1 MNTNASV
8 SISTLVLLACAGAA
22 FSQTP
27 AMTLQP
33 AVARPA
39 PLAPAQPITPAQPDP
54 AEPADPAQAT
64 PNAEPGTEAALKAG
78 VDAPT
83 KAQLEQLRKE
93 YDALSPDDRE
103 RMLAYYAD
111 MGLNLDEALGLA
123 AQRGAQATRG
133 QQLTMAMQTLD
144 FTRSPA
150 AVLGARAR
158 LGFGQVA
165 QPNADVAPPP
175 DVAKWIHTIVLAG
188 EWPVLGRFL
197 ATRPAPE
204 AEVVYGF
211 IVQALGRGDA
221 GLLPEEVLAFAEASP
236 GEFKPWQMESLGKV
250 LQKAASGSS
259 TGAMMERLRAGTTYF
274 GSADAAHRVRTVEF
288 LAAAGLV
295 REAYEF
301 LPSLEEARAGGR
313 AEDLLVHSRYKSA
326 LAADAGEGLAGESL
340 RREAWELA
348 SQTALVEGAKF
359 ETRRE
364 ALRLGIEGLNTVPR
378 ASTTAWLRQVF
389 ASDSLGPVALELMAL
404 RGANIG
410 DAKQDVAD
418 RAQAILTLKEG
429 IDVLL
434 ERESV
439 DTSALRVPLRML
451 TAALVNEMEQTAQ
464 ARGQQRVVTREAQ
477 LLLRAIPSEKWLSAL
492 EPSLAIR
499 ARRASIA
506 IATTADEIDHAL
518 SLTRAA
524 NQALPAEAAGTAN
537 HFLECWEK
545 RLNPAPDENEQ
556 QFMFYFYYREFLP
569 MAPLTRGRQQRN
581 LDRLAG
587 LMKDMQTLHVDPA
600 KLPGVVATFRACHA
614 KTEVYQRG
622 DIERVLGPLPTLP
635 APTAMGL
642 ARTMAASLNGDWR
655 SRQAQRSTGAKRTD
669 TEIAAMVDKGYGLA
683 LELAD
688 AAMAGEPGEWKHAA
702 TRAAIAYDRMQ
713 YLQSQGRV
721 TDPAKQN
728 EYRKE
733 AFEAFAR
740 AAERY
745 ARVMSEGLERDDP
758 SIYRRWFGAAM
769 GTAELNFLRVDDLP
783 KEGTLQDDQVDLVRR
798 AMLSLPQE
806 ASDRHLAVFATD
818 VQAAV
823 ERAEP
828 EVKPRLVKHALRV
841 IGDHPAG
848 ASLRSMD
855 ELYQDLVK
863 NELRLRLTIDG
874 DDRVGVDSPFG
885 VLVSLRY
892 TNSVDRET
900 GGFSKYL
907 QNNVWGRVGS
917 QYREINYRDQ
927 LQKEIENSLS
937 KNFSVESLGFFDPFM
952 PAKGVVEDDQDGWK
966 EKPMAYVILRRK
978 DASVDRLPQLV
989 IDMQFTDQTGPVT
1002 LAVQSNTPLLAQGEA
1017 HERRPVHGVKVSQ
1030 IVDARSVE
1038 SGDGA
1043 VTLEVRM
1050 VGEGVLPD
1058 VRELLDGL
1066 DAPLPGY
1073 SLAKDGVEARPALV
1087 LQEGSVAT
1095 GRFGWSNNDP
1105 PKEGYPEPDD
1115 KGMYRLKVERTFL
1128 LTYARGSGPVGNAF
1142 TLPTL
1147 RPDCKAELESRAYSD
1162 LDIVPVA
1169 GATVSVSGA
1178 WWTPARATLAALL
1191 ALVAAAFGWW
1201 LWKKKPAHQPPD
1213 ASWLAP
1219 ARITP
1224 LGVVTSLRR
1233 LRTSANTSLGA
1244 DRIIELER
1252 EITALELKYFGPGA
1266 ADDGGAG
1273 LREVIQRWS
1282 HAAGPSGR

>member
-1 MNTNASV
+1 MNTNLLLPFSA
-8 SISTLVLLACAGAA
+8 LVLLACTGAA

-27 AMTLQP
+27 AMQLRP

-39 PLAPAQPITPAQPDP
+39 TATPATPVQPDP
-54 AEPADPAQAT
+54 ADADEPPSPST
-64 PNAEPGTEAALKAG
+64 EPGAKA
-78 VDAPT
+78 DASKPAGDGPT

-93 YDALSPDDRE
+93 YDALNPDDRE

-123 AQRGAQATRG
+123 AERGAQATRG
-133 QQLTMAMQTLD
+133 QQITMAMQPMD

-175 DVAKWIHTIVLAG
+175 DVAKWIHTHVLAG
-188 EWPVLGRFL
+188 EWAVLGRFL
-197 ATRPAPE
+197 STRPAPE
-204 AEVVYGF
+204 AEAIYGF
-211 IVQALGRGDA
+211 IVQTLGRGDA
-221 GLLPEEVLAFAEASP
+221 GLLPEEILAFAEASP
-236 GEFKPWQMESLGKV
+236 GEFKPWQMETLGKI
-250 LQKAASGSS
+250 LQKAAAKSG
-259 TGAMMERLRAGTTYF
+259 TGAMMARLRDGTTFF
-274 GSADAAHRVRTVEF
+274 GPADAAHRARTVEF

-301 LPSLEEARAGGR
+301 LPPLEEARAQGR

-326 LAADAGEGLAGESL
+326 LAADAGEGLAAESL
-340 RREAWELA
+340 KREAWELA
-348 SQTALVEGAKF
+348 AQTALVEGAKF

-364 ALRLGIEGLNTVPR
+364 ALRLGIEGLSTVPR
-378 ASTTAWLRQVF
+378 AGTAAWLRQVF

-404 RGANIG
+404 RAASIG

-418 RAQAILTLKEG
+418 RAQTILTLKEG

-434 ERESV
+434 ERENV

-506 IATTADEIDHAL
+506 IATTADEIDQAL

-587 LMKDMQTLHVDPA
+587 LMKDMQSLGVDPA
-600 KLPGVVATFRACHA
+600 KLPGVVLTFKACHA
-614 KTEVYQRG
+614 KTEVYQKA
-622 DIERVLGPLPTLP
+622 DIERVLGPLTSLP

-655 SRQAQRSTGAKRTD
+655 SRQAQRATGAKRTD

-688 AAMAGEPGEWKHAA
+688 AAMVGEPGEWKHAA

-740 AAERY
+740 AADRY
-745 ARVMSEGLERDDP
+745 ARAISEGLERDDP

-783 KEGTLQDDQVDLVRR
+783 KEGTLQDDQVDLVRK
-798 AMLSLPQE
+798 AITALPQE
-806 ASDRHLAVFATD
+806 AADRHLAVFARD
-818 VQAAV
+818 IQAAV

-841 IGDHPAG
+841 IGTHPAG

-855 ELYQDLVK
+855 ELYQDLVR

-927 LQKEIENSLS
+927 LQKEIEASLS
-937 KNFSVESLGFFDPFM
+937 KSFSVESLGFFDPFM
-952 PAKGVVEDDQDGWK
+952 PARGVVEDGQDGWK

-989 IDMQFTDQTGPVT
+989 VDMQFTDQTGPVT

-1017 HERRPVHGVKVSQ
+1017 RERRPVNGLKVSQ
-1030 IVDARSVE
+1030 IVDVRPVE
-1038 SGDGA
+1038 TGEGA

-1058 VRELLDGL
+1058 VRDVLDGL
-1066 DAPLPGY
+1066 DEPLAGY
-1073 SLAKDGVEARPALV
+1073 TLPKDGIEARPALV

-1128 LTYARGSGPVGNAF
+1128 LSYARGSGAVGRTFA
-1142 TLPTL
+1142 LPAL
-1147 RPDCKAELESRAYSD
+1147 RPDHKAELESRAYAD
-1162 LDIVPVA
+1162 LDIVPVSGTTVAVA
-1169 GATVSVSGA
+1169 GG

-1191 ALVAAAFGWW
+1191 TLLVAALAWW
-1201 LWKKKPAHQPPD
+1201 LWKKKPSLESRD
-1213 ASWLAP
+1213 APWLAP
-1219 ARITP
+1219 ARVTP

-1233 LRTSANTSLGA
+1233 LRASAPATLA
-1244 DRIIELER
+1244 PDRLVELDH
-1252 EITALELKYFGPGA
+1252 EITSLELKYFGPGA
-1266 ADDGGAG
+1266 TDDGGAG
-1273 LREVIQRWS
+1273 LREVIQRWAHS
-1282 HAAGPSGR
+1282 AGPSKR

>member
-1 MNTNASV
+1 MNTNASL
-8 SISTLVLLACAGAA
+8 SLSTLVLLACAGAA
-22 FSQTP
+22 FAQTP
-27 AMTLQP
+27 AMTLKP
-33 AVARPA
+33 ALARPA
-39 PLAPAQPITPAQPDP
+39 AAVPASPAQ
-54 AEPADPAQAT
+54 AEPAESGEGEPAAADA
-64 PNAEPGTEAALKAG
+64 PPGTPAGAAKPAG
-78 VDAPT
+78 DTPT
-83 KAQLEQLRKE
+83 KAQLDQLRKE

-123 AQRGAQATRG
+123 AERGAQATRG
-133 QQLTMAMQTLD
+133 QQITMAMQPMD

-175 DVAKWIHTIVLAG
+175 DVAKWIHTNVLAG
-188 EWPVLGRFL
+188 EWGVLGRFL
-197 ATRPAPE
+197 ASRPAPE
-204 AEVVYGF
+204 AEAVFGF
-211 IVQALGRGDA
+211 IVQTLGRGDA

-236 GEFKPWQMESLGKV
+236 GEFKPWQMETLGKI
-250 LQKAASGSS
+250 LQKASSKSS
-259 TGAMMERLRAGTTYF
+259 TGAMMERLRAGTTFF
-274 GSADAAHRVRTVEF
+274 GSADASRRARTVEF

-301 LPSLEEARAGGR
+301 LPSLEEARATGR

-326 LAADAGEGLAGESL
+326 LAADAGQGLAAESL

-364 ALRLGIEGLNTVPR
+364 ALRLGIEGLSTVPR
-378 ASTTAWLRQVF
+378 TSTTSWLRQVF

-404 RGANIG
+404 RAANIG
-410 DAKQDVAD
+410 DAKQDVAE

-451 TAALVNEMEQTAQ
+451 TSALVNEMEQTSQ
-464 ARGQQRVVTREAQ
+464 ARGQQRVVAREAQ
-477 LLLRAIPSEKWLSAL
+477 LLLRAIPSEKWLSSL

-506 IATTADEIDHAL
+506 IATTADEIDQAL
-518 SLTRAA
+518 ALTRAA
-524 NQALPAEAAGTAN
+524 NQALPSEAAGTAN

-581 LDRLAG
+581 LDRLAA
-587 LMKDMQTLHVDPA
+587 LMNDLQSLGADPA

-614 KTEVYQRG
+614 KTEVYQRA
-622 DIERVLGPLPTLP
+622 DIERVLGPLPSLP

-688 AAMAGEPGEWKHAA
+688 AALAREPGEWKNAA

-745 ARVMSEGLERDDP
+745 GSAISEGLERDDP

-798 AMLSLPQE
+798 AMTGLPQE
-806 ASDRHLAVFATD
+806 AADRHLAVFAAD
-818 VQAAV
+818 IQAAV

-848 ASLRSMD
+848 ASLRSMN

-937 KNFSVESLGFFDPFM
+937 KSFSVESLGFFDPFM
-952 PAKGVVEDDQDGWK
+952 PARGVVEDGQDGWK

-989 IDMQFTDQTGPVT
+989 VDMQFTDQTGPVT

-1017 HERRPVHGVKVSQ
+1017 RERRPVNALKVSQ
-1030 IVDARSVE
+1030 IVDVRSVE

-1043 VTLEVRM
+1043 VTLEIRM

-1058 VRELLDGL
+1058 VRDVLAGL
-1066 DAPLPGY
+1066 DAPLDGY
-1073 SLAKDGVEARPALV
+1073 ALAKEGVEARPALV
-1087 LQEGSVAT
+1087 LQDGSVAT

-1115 KGMYRLKVERTFL
+1115 KGMYRLKVERSFL
-1128 LTYARGSGPVGNAF
+1128 LTYSRGSGPVGTSFA
-1142 TLPTL
+1142 LPTL
-1147 RPDCKAELESRAYSD
+1147 RPDHKAELESRAYSD
-1162 LDIVPVA
+1162 LDIVPVS
-1169 GATVSVSGA
+1169 GTTVAVDGA

-1191 ALVAAAFGWW
+1191 ALVAAAFAWW
-1201 LWKKKPAHQPPD
+1201 LWKRKPAHQPQG

-1219 ARITP
+1219 ARVTP

-1233 LRTSANTSLGA
+1233 LRTSAGGSLGP
-1244 DRIIELER
+1244 DRVIELDR
-1252 EITALELKYFGPGA
+1252 EIAALELKYFGPGA

-1273 LREVIQRWS
+1273 LRDVIQRWA
-1282 HAAGPSGR
+1282 HAADLQKR

>member
-1 MNTNASV
+1 AQP
-8 SISTLVLLACAGAA
+8 G
-22 FSQTP
+22 TP
-27 AMTLQP
+27 ADGAKP
-33 AVARPA
+33 AGD
-39 PLAPAQPITPAQPDP
+39 T
-54 AEPADPAQAT
+54 
-64 PNAEPGTEAALKAG
+64 
-78 VDAPT
+78 PT
-83 KAQLEQLRKE
+83 KAQLDQLRKE

-123 AQRGAQATRG
+123 AERGAQATRG
-133 QQLTMAMQTLD
+133 QQITMAMQPMD

-175 DVAKWIHTIVLAG
+175 DVAKWVHTNVLAG
-188 EWPVLGRFL
+188 EWGVLGRFL
-197 ATRPAPE
+197 TSRPAPE
-204 AEVVYGF
+204 AEAVFGF
-211 IVQALGRGDA
+211 IVQTLGRGDA

-236 GEFKPWQMESLGKV
+236 GEFKPWQMETLGSI
-250 LQKAASGSS
+250 LQKASSKSS
-259 TGAMMERLRAGTTYF
+259 TGAMMERLRAGTTFF
-274 GSADAAHRVRTVEF
+274 GSADAARRARTVEF
-288 LAAAGLV
+288 LANAGLV

-326 LAADAGEGLAGESL
+326 LAADAGQGLAAESL

-348 SQTALVEGAKF
+348 SQTALVEGARF

-378 ASTTAWLRQVF
+378 TSTTSWLRQVF

-404 RGANIG
+404 RAANIG
-410 DAKQDVAD
+410 DAKQDVAE

-434 ERESV
+434 ERESI

-451 TAALVNEMEQTAQ
+451 TSALVNEMEQTAQ
-464 ARGQQRVVTREAQ
+464 ARGQQRVVAREAQ
-477 LLLRAIPSEKWLSAL
+477 LLLRAIPSEKWLSSL

-506 IATTADEIDHAL
+506 IATTADEIDQAL
-518 SLTRAA
+518 ALTRAA
-524 NQALPAEAAGTAN
+524 NQAMPSEAASTAN

-581 LDRLAG
+581 LDRLAA
-587 LMKDMQTLHVDPA
+587 LMSDLQSLGADPA

-614 KTEVYQRG
+614 KTEVYQRA
-622 DIERVLGPLPTLP
+622 DIERVLGPLPSLP
-635 APTAMGL
+635 APTTMGL
-642 ARTMAASLNGDWR
+642 AKTMAASLNGDWR

-688 AAMAGEPGEWKHAA
+688 AAIAREPGEWKNAA

-740 AAERY
+740 AADRY
-745 ARVMSEGLERDDP
+745 GTAISEGLERDDP

-783 KEGTLQDDQVDLVRR
+783 KEGTLQDDQVDLVRK
-798 AMLSLPQE
+798 AMTGLPQE
-806 ASDRHLAVFATD
+806 AADRHLAVFAAD
-818 VQAAV
+818 IQAAV

-828 EVKPRLVKHALRV
+828 EVKPRLVRHALRV
-841 IGDHPAG
+841 IGGHPAG

-874 DDRVGVDSPFG
+874 DDRVGIDSPFG

-927 LQKEIENSLS
+927 LQKEIESSLS
-937 KNFSVESLGFFDPFM
+937 KSFSVESLGFFDPFM
-952 PAKGVVEDDQDGWK
+952 PARGVVEDGQDGWM

-989 IDMQFTDQTGPVT
+989 VDMQFTDQTGPVT

-1017 HERRPVHGVKVSQ
+1017 RERRPVIALKVSQ
-1030 IVDARSVE
+1030 IVDVRSVE

-1058 VRELLDGL
+1058 VRDVLAGLDTPLDGY
-1066 DAPLPGY
+1066 A
-1073 SLAKDGVEARPALV
+1073 LAKEGVEARPALV

-1115 KGMYRLKVERTFL
+1115 KGMFRLKVERTFL
-1128 LTYARGSGPVGNAF
+1128 LTYSRGSGPVGPSF
-1142 TLPTL
+1142 SLPTL
-1147 RPDCKAELESRAYSD
+1147 RPDYTAELESRAYSD
-1162 LDIVPVA
+1162 LDIVPVS
-1169 GATVSVSGA
+1169 GATVAVDGA
-1178 WWTPARATLAALL
+1178 WWTPARAALAALF
-1191 ALVAAAFGWW
+1191 ALLAAAFAWW
-1201 LWKKKPAHQPPD
+1201 LWKRRPAHEPKD
-1213 ASWLAP
+1213 VSWLAP
-1219 ARITP
+1219 ARVTP

-1233 LRTSANTSLGA
+1233 LRTSAGVSLGP
-1244 DRIIELER
+1244 DRVIELDR
-1252 EITALELKYFGPGA
+1252 EIAALELKYFGPGA

-1273 LREVIQRWS
+1273 LREVIQRWA
-1282 HAAGPSGR
+1282 HAANTPKR